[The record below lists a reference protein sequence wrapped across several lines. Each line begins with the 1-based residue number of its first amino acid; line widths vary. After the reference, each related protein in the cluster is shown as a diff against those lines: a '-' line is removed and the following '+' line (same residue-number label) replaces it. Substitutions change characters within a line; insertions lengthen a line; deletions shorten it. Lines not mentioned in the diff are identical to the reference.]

1 MDLQAG
7 QNIPLSSPTLTLRL
21 EYAAGAAFRSE
32 PDTCVFLLNAAGK
45 VRGDDDFIFFNQ
57 PATASRSVVLDSAG
71 QGAIVTLQLTLI
83 PADISKIAI
92 TLVIDG
98 ADSLA
103 GLSRLSLTAEG
114 IARFSPETLDRR
126 EKALIMAEVY
136 RHNGGWKLRALG
148 QGFNGGLEPLAL
160 NYGVDVAQ
168 PAAPAPAT
176 PPAAALAPA
185 ASAAPATAPVVTPAS
200 AAASTP
206 ATASAPRMAPAAAPI
221 ATVSL
226 EKKLQDKA
234 PRLVSLAKNA
244 TVSLTKHR
252 LQQVKARVAFVLDAS
267 GSMNGQFKKGN
278 VQAVLDRIAVLAVQ
292 FDDDGAMD
300 LWGFGQKHAK
310 YPDVTLDNLDGYIA
324 AIQGQGRKSFLE
336 ILPGLGG
343 TNNEPPVMEEVIDTF
358 RHSDLPVYV
367 VFITDGG
374 ISKTRAIKEAI
385 RRSANY
391 PIFWKFVGLGGSNYG
406 ILEELDRFTDRRID
420 NTHFFAIDNLASLQD
435 EKLYDLLL
443 EEFKTWLDEAKADR
457 IY

>member
-1 MDLQAG
+1 MELQAG

-71 QGAIVTLQLTLI
+71 QGATVTLDLARI

-103 GLSRLSLTAEG
+103 GLSRLSLTADG
-114 IARFSPETLDRR
+114 IARFSPETQDRR

-168 PAAPAPAT
+168 PAAPAPA
-176 PPAAALAPA
+176 PVASAVPAAAPLV
-185 ASAAPATAPVVTPAS
+185 ASAAT
-200 AAASTP
+200 STP
-206 ATASAPRMAPAAAPI
+206 ATASAPRITPAAAPV

-358 RHSDLPVYV
+358 RHSELPVFV

-420 NTHFFAIDNLASLQD
+420 NTHFFAIDNLASLPD
-435 EKLYDLLL
+435 ERLYDLLL

>member
-21 EYAAGAAFRSE
+21 EYEAGAAFRSE
-32 PDTCVFLLNAAGK
+32 LDTCVFLLNAAGK

-57 PATASRSVVLDSAG
+57 PATASRSVVLQSAA
-71 QGAIVTLQLTLI
+71 QGAIVTLELALI

-103 GLSRLSLTAEG
+103 GLSRLSVTAEQV
-114 IARFSPETLDRR
+114 ARFSPETQDRR
-126 EKALIMAEVY
+126 EKALIMAEIY
-136 RHNGGWKLRALG
+136 RHHGGWKLRALG

-160 NYGVDVAQ
+160 NYGVDVAT
-168 PAAPAPAT
+168 PAAAPALVPSPT
-176 PPAAALAPA
+176 AAA
-185 ASAAPATAPVVTPAS
+185 PVPV
-200 AAASTP
+200 AAASP
-206 ATASAPRMAPAAAPI
+206 ATASPPRVAPTAAPA

-267 GSMNGQFKKGN
+267 GSMTGQFKKGN

-310 YPDVTLDNLDGYIA
+310 YADVTLDNLDGYIA
-324 AIQGQGRKSFLE
+324 AIQGQGRKSAWE

-343 TNNEPPVMEEVIDTF
+343 TNNEPPVMEELIDTF
-358 RHSDLPVYV
+358 RHSELPVYV

-420 NTHFFAIDNLASLQD
+420 NTHFFAIDDVASLPD
-435 EKLYDLLL
+435 ERLYDLLL